1 MISDENLGKLSY
13 EIDDIVHKLC
23 IEYKVSPLML
33 SSVILARLSHINA
46 ASQSMVDYQKLLLSV
61 SEMDFTE
68 LADKQPATPQVH

>member
-1 MISDENLGKLSY
+1 MISDEDLGKLSY

-23 IEYKVSPLML
+23 IEYMVSPLML

>member
-1 MISDENLGKLSY
+1 MISDEDLGKLSY

-33 SSVILARLSHINA
+33 SSVILARLSHMNA

>member
-1 MISDENLGKLSY
+1 MISDEDLGKLSY